1 MYIYMYLHHHPKCY
15 GWKEYVLK
23 AVWIENFK
31 MTFLISLVSDPY
43 CVVFCEKKKVT
54 TPVIRNNI
62 NPEFNESITVY
73 HRKPDEDIT
82 VEVSLVLFF
91 KY

>member
-1 MYIYMYLHHHPKCY
+1 MAEKYIF
-15 GWKEYVLK
+15 WKQYELK
-23 AVWIENFK
+23 NLRW
-31 MTFLISLVSDPY
+31 LSHSLVSDPY

-62 NPEFNESITVY
+62 NPEFSERITVY

-82 VEVSLVLFF
+82 VEVSQVLFF
-91 KY
+91 KYRTITQ